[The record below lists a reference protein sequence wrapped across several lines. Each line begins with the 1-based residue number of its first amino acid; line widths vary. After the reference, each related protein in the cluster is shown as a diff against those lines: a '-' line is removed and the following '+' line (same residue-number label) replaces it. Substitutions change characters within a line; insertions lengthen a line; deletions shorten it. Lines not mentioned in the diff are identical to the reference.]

1 MKRGVVQISH
11 FKVFGDTPALKCSAC
26 SFLAPCSI
34 PQTRVL
40 LMLMWGYKKQLQPK
54 EAPQRR
60 LFMPAELPGVA
71 AAWLQGLCWYSTTE
85 KGVNLP

>member
-1 MKRGVVQISH
+1 
-11 FKVFGDTPALKCSAC
+11 
-26 SFLAPCSI
+26 
-34 PQTRVL
+34 
-40 LMLMWGYKKQLQPK
+40 MLMWGYKKQLQPK

-85 KGVNLP
+85 EGVNLP